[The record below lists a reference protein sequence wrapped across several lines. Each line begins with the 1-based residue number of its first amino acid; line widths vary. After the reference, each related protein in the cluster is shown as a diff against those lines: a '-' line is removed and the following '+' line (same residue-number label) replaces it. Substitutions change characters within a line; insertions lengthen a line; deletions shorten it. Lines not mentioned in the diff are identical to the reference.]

1 MTNANVSKIQKDSKT
16 SVKAI
21 INNEDLTKS
30 AKMRQLYDL
39 GKDLAEIAKLVNV
52 RYQFVWNV
60 IDIHT
65 NGEIRESSNKSTKS
79 DEFRKLFK
87 EGKTCAQIAK
97 ITNSNNNFV
106 NSVIKKYKRQLTK

>member
-1 MTNANVSKIQKDSKT
+1 MKNAKTSKISKEG
-16 SVKAI
+16 VKAI
-21 INNEDLTKS
+21 INNQDLTKS
-30 AKMRQLYDL
+30 EKMRRLYDL
-39 GKDLAEIAKLVNV
+39 GNDLAEIAKLVKV

-65 NGEIRESSNKSTKS
+65 QGEIRTQSNKTTKS
-79 DEFRKLFK
+79 DEFRKLFD

-106 NSVIKKYKRQLTK
+106 NSVIKKHKRQLTK